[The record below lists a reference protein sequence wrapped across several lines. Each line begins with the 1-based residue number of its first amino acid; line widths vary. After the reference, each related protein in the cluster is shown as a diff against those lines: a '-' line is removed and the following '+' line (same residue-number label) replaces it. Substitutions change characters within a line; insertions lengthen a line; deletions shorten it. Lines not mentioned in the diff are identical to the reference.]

1 MIGWIKKLWLKIRS
15 RIKDLCGKRKM
26 EFDKTLN
33 KWFEE
38 IKQKVTGG
46 KTYYKHVQLDF
57 DKLCGWVVILLEN
70 YCKSAF
76 LLLSKG
82 KTLPAM
88 ALLRVISDV
97 CIKCKWCLKGLEK
110 SEEEFNERFDRW
122 KRSSLS
128 EYKSLLERNLN
139 IFEREYGNEHRE
151 LKQEIIKRISEI
163 KALNIKKDR
172 LLITDELVSE
182 TWDKQST
189 LNVEAL
195 YRRFHEAI
203 HPDIVLM
210 QKMLKES
217 SGTIIYQAD
226 IKESPK
232 RLKVFCLI
240 ILGYLFETIYS
251 LNKWDFSE
259 FEKDIKQITE
269 SVKET

>member
-1 MIGWIKKLWLKIRS
+1 MIWLKKVWSKIWNRL
-15 RIKDLCGKRKM
+15 IKLFGKRRM
-26 EFDKTLN
+26 EFDETLHV
-33 KWFEE
+33 WFEE
-38 IKQKVTGG
+38 IKQKITGG
-46 KTYYKHVQLDF
+46 KTYYKQVQLDF

-70 YCKSAF
+70 YCQSVF
-76 LLLSKG
+76 LLLNEEKS
-82 KTLPAM
+82 LPAK

-110 SEEEFNERFDRW
+110 SEEEFSKRLNRW
-122 KRSSLS
+122 QRSSLS
-128 EYKSLLERNLN
+128 EYKTLLERNLN
-139 IFEREYGNEHRE
+139 IFKREYGDEHNK

-172 LLITDELVSE
+172 VLITDELVRE

-203 HPDIVLM
+203 HPDMVLM
-210 QKMLKES
+210 HKMLEES
-217 SGTIIYQAD
+217 GGAIIYQAD

-259 FEKDIKQITE
+259 FEKDIKQITK